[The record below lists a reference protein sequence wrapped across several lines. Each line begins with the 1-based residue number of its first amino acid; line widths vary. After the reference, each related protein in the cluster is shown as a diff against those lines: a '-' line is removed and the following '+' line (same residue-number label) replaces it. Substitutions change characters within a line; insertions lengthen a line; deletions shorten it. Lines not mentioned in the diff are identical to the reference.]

1 MRNLATFVTAT
12 GLFLASLPVA
22 WAGPPTDTVRE
33 YTEAVQKVLEDPA
46 LRKEDRRA
54 SVRKIAAEAFD
65 VNESARRALGLHWQ
79 QRTPAEREEFVQ
91 LFGELLE
98 RTYIAQID
106 LYGGE
111 RLRFTEEKLDGNLAI
126 VRAKLV
132 TKQGTEVPVEA
143 RMNRKGERWLIYDVA
158 IENVSLISNY
168 RSQFDRI
175 IRQNSYPELVKRLRS
190 RGEMLQEKDAKP
202 GRAGS
207 S

>member
-79 QRTPAEREEFVQ
+79 QRTPAERRSSCSCSVSSWS
-91 LFGELLE
+91 GPTSP
-98 RTYIAQID
+98 RSTSTAASA
-106 LYGGE
+106 
-111 RLRFTEEKLDGNLAI
+111 LRFTEEKLDGNLAI

-168 RSQFDRI
+168 RSAVRSHHPPEFLPRA
-175 IRQNSYPELVKRLRS
+175 RQAA
-190 RGEMLQEKDAKP
+190 AKP
-202 GRAGS
+202 WRDAAGERRQAGPGRFS
-207 S
+207 

>member
-1 MRNLATFVTAT
+1 MRNLATFVMAL
-12 GLFLASLPVA
+12 GLFLATLPAA

-33 YTEAVQKVLEDPA
+33 YTDAVQKVLEDPA

-79 QRTPAEREEFVQ
+79 QRTAAEREEFVQ
-91 LFGELLE
+91 LFGDLLE

-143 RMNRKGERWLIYDVA
+143 RMNRKNERWLIYDVA

-175 IRQNSYPELVKRLRS
+175 IRQKSYPELIKQLRS
-190 RGEMLQEKDAKP
+190 RGETLQEKDPKP
-202 GRAGS
+202 TRAGS